1 MAIQVLWLAQYG
13 YGPLPV
19 HFVGKAGT
27 ALLMLSIVGLIFA
40 DLGTSTFFHL
50 LYIAALA
57 AGIWGIAM
65 YWLAGYIYTKQGVGL
80 LRKELGEKYGA

>member
-1 MAIQVLWLAQYG
+1 MYKRQ
-13 YGPLPV
+13 
-19 HFVGKAGT
+19 GT
-27 ALLMLSIVGLIFA
+27 N
-40 DLGTSTFFHL
+40 TFFHL

-65 YWLAGYIYTKQGVGL
+65 YWLAGYIYTEQGIRL